1 MDKQPNYIVFQC
13 YGNES
18 IFHECAFALLSLTR
32 LYGGGYPANT
42 QIWVYTDNPDW
53 FSTFKNMSLPLNFC
67 EVTPA
72 VIAKWRGSIDFVHRV
87 KIEILKDFTRDRNG
101 NVLYTDTDVVFTWP
115 VDYLMKQIGSGQLY
129 MHVNEGVVS
138 SRSNPIFAKLDAH
151 LHDNT
156 PMKVNDKPL
165 WDLPMWNAGVLG
177 FDTKYRYL
185 LDDVLTFT
193 DTEYPRF
200 PKHIVEQ
207 FAFSVFFAHAGTIK
221 AAAPYVLHYWNLK
234 EARAVLASFIAH
246 FKNHDWN
253 ELSEYSSLLQMPVLM
268 QEKVNFLANRDITDK
283 LLKKQWQPADYNW
296 RELLTQL

>member
-13 YGNES
+13 YGNEC
-18 IFHECAFALLSLTR
+18 IFHECAFALLSLSR
-32 LYGGGYPANT
+32 LYGGGCPANT
-42 QIWVYTDNPDW
+42 QIWIYTDNPGW
-53 FSTFKNMSLPLNFC
+53 FSTFRNISLPLNFC
-67 EVTPA
+67 EIAPA
-72 VIAKWRGSIDFVHRV
+72 NITKWKGSIDFVHRV
-87 KIEILKDFTRDRNG
+87 KIEILKDFTRERNG

-115 VDYLMKQIGSGQLY
+115 IDYLMKQISSGQLY

-138 SRSNPIFAKLDAH
+138 SRSNPIFAKLDTH
-151 LHDNT
+151 LRDNT

-185 LDDVLTFT
+185 LDDILTFT

-207 FAFSVFFAHAGTIK
+207 FAFSVFLAHAGTIK
-221 AAAPYVLHYWNLK
+221 TAAPFVLHYWNLK
-234 EARAVLASFIAH
+234 EVRAVLASFFAY

-253 ELSEYSSLLQMPVLM
+253 ELSEYSGLLQMPVLM

-283 LLKKQWQPADYNW
+283 LLKKQWQPAEYNW
-296 RELLTQL
+296 CEMLTQL